1 MTSTPTTMRAVQLR
15 AYDGKAESI
24 AVAELPMPRPGPGQV
39 LVRVAASPIN
49 PSDLMFIRGLY
60 GFKKPLP
67 AVPGFEGSGTV
78 VEAGGGILARFLK
91 GRRVA
96 CHAADPNIPGGMWAE
111 YVVTSARSCVP
122 LSRRVE
128 MEQGATMLVNPL
140 TAWALMDEA
149 RSGRHKAVVQTAAA
163 SALGRMVVRL
173 GQKFS
178 IPVVN
183 VVRRPAQVDVLREMG
198 AEHVLNSGDPGFDAS
213 LRDLCHRLG
222 ATMGFDA
229 VAGEMSARVLRAQPP
244 GSRLLVYGALSLGA
258 SQADPGS
265 LIFEGKRLEGFWVS
279 AWLRRRSLLGQLRI
293 TSRVQELLAQELKTE
308 LRARLPLE
316 EVAHA
321 LEQYAGNMTGGK
333 VLLVP

>member
-1 MTSTPTTMRAVQLR
+1 MRAVQLR